1 MLRPQREVTDV
12 EMIDALNEIIDI
24 IIDCYHNPV
33 RDDYK
38 KLSRSAQI
46 GYDVQKSL
54 LRRDLI
60 RTGGIENG

>member
-24 IIDCYHNPV
+24 IIDCYHYPV
-33 RDDYK
+33 REDYRK
-38 KLSRSAQI
+38 SSRSAQI

>member
-24 IIDCYHNPV
+24 IIDCYHYPV
-33 RDDYK
+33 REDYK